1 VQHGSN
7 VIGHYAPQ
15 KAMAMLPSTVGFARP
30 KESLRATVRFWE
42 SVYFADLLRL
52 QLMTEILRLRC
63 GAAIDSAKAKDLQ
76 RLSGLG
82 SSWRALLWLI
92 KRALAGRN
100 RVTETV
106 NAERPL
112 LGAALW
118 RHSAGSRWLRKLAG
132 PVTHAPAISSKPRAF
147 ETHAAVEM
155 IREKIAP
162 LRLKPCRE
170 APVRLNLLI
179 PTIDLKY
186 FFGGYITKFNLARHL
201 AQDGLKVRMVIVDH
215 CDWQPEQWRAQF
227 KKFKGLERFFD
238 AVEVAYTYD
247 RSQELETNP
256 EDVFIATTWW
266 TAHIAHGAVKA
277 LGGTRFVYLIQEYEP
292 FTFAMGSLSALA
304 NQSYEFPHYAVFSTE
319 LLRTYFR
326 ENRLG
331 VFAEKPINGISTSV
345 AFENAITDVGEVT
358 WQELSGRSCK
368 RLLYYARPEAHAAR
382 NMFELGVLGLS
393 EAIDQGCFDESWE
406 FYGIGSLGST
416 QRLSLPRGRS
426 LILLPR
432 DTQDTY
438 REILRAHD
446 VGLALMHTPHPS
458 LVPIEMASAGMLV
471 VTTTFGNKTQQ
482 ELAKISSN
490 LIAAHPTIDEI
501 KQGLREAISRVHD
514 YQARARGAKVQWAT
528 TWEGAFSPPVKTSI
542 RKLIEACRI
551 VKPKGRMP
559 K

>member
-1 VQHGSN
+1 
-7 VIGHYAPQ
+7 
-15 KAMAMLPSTVGFARP
+15 
-30 KESLRATVRFWE
+30 
-42 SVYFADLLRL
+42 
-52 QLMTEILRLRC
+52 
-63 GAAIDSAKAKDLQ
+63 
-76 RLSGLG
+76 
-82 SSWRALLWLI
+82 
-92 KRALAGRN
+92 
-100 RVTETV
+100 
-106 NAERPL
+106 
-112 LGAALW
+112 
-118 RHSAGSRWLRKLAG
+118 
-132 PVTHAPAISSKPRAF
+132 
-147 ETHAAVEM
+147 
-155 IREKIAP
+155 
-162 LRLKPCRE
+162 
-170 APVRLNLLI
+170 
-179 PTIDLKY
+179 
-186 FFGGYITKFNLARHL
+186 
-201 AQDGLKVRMVIVDH
+201 
-215 CDWQPEQWRAQF
+215 
-227 KKFKGLERFFD
+227 
-238 AVEVAYTYD
+238 
-247 RSQELETNP
+247 
-256 EDVFIATTWW
+256 
-266 TAHIAHGAVKA
+266 
-277 LGGTRFVYLIQEYEP
+277 
-292 FTFAMGSLSALA
+292 
-304 NQSYEFPHYAVFSTE
+304 
-319 LLRTYFR
+319 
-326 ENRLG
+326 
-331 VFAEKPINGISTSV
+331 
-345 AFENAITDVGEVT
+345 
-358 WQELSGRSCK
+358 
-368 RLLYYARPEAHAAR
+368 
-382 NMFELGVLGLS
+382 MFELGVLGLS